1 MSLLQ
6 MGPFG
11 VPTPESVF
19 VDYEEKQKK
28 KEKENLSN
36 ILNAVFNHND
46 KDPAAMYLNNIKI
59 QNEAY
64 KERAIAERIEAE
76 NRREEL
82 NIRRIEAENEN
93 LRLKLE
99 LEKSK
104 SHLINPI
111 IRI

>member
-1 MSLLQ
+1 MAKFV
-6 MGPFG
+6 GPFG
-11 VPTPESVF
+11 VPTPERVF
-19 VDYEEKQKK
+19 ADYEEKQKK

-99 LEKSK
+99 LEKLK
-104 SHLINPI
+104 RNMVIVK
-111 IRI
+111 